1 MRYCESCRAAFQAL
15 RTCPKDKIATRA
27 DLEDPLV
34 GHVLGDRYRV
44 LERIASGGM
53 GQVYRAAHTRIA
65 SLFAVKVL
73 YGDLAYDAQMRVRFA
88 REAEAAACLQS
99 RHIVRVVDFSESSE
113 GLLYL
118 AMEHLEGKAL
128 AHVIAERP
136 MAQRRAVSI
145 ATQIARGLAHAHE
158 RGIVHR
164 DLKPGNV
171 MLIREDDEND
181 VVRLLDFGI
190 ARLGDGGGLTVA
202 GALMGTPEYMSPEQY
217 RGEGVDARSDLYA
230 LGIMLF
236 EMLTGSLPFASDSL
250 VEFAQLHAHAA
261 PPSLAERGGSR
272 DIAPEL
278 EAVIGR
284 LLAKRQDDRF
294 ASAREVI
301 EALRHLPV
309 PAAPRSATPA
319 SISASSALAE
329 PICGQAN
336 TEKIHAAIQ
345 VGAPAYNAGD
355 YAGCAAIYRK
365 TCGQLLAGALRE
377 DTKSATAARLQVGVR
392 RADNAGD
399 ATRAAW
405 ELRYAFD
412 DVLQV
417 VRPVTGSEIAMEL
430 AAAQAIAAPR
440 LAAGEVALVN
450 EFYLAFASRVAAAL
464 LHQNLGGGVRQRLEA
479 AVARAR
485 DPKAGDQGALT
496 HIAPLLEELR
506 QKVRLTGAH
515 LTTSKPLR
523 ERCPLAGSFAE
534 RITQAITLGAPA
546 YNRGDHD
553 ACYAGYRAAA
563 EEIVATAQGRDG
575 CADLADLLAAAL
587 EKAAPLGSTQGAWT
601 LRHAFDAILE
611 EVAATA

>member
-1 MRYCESCRAAFQAL
+1 VRYCEACRAAFQAL

-34 GHVLGDRYRV
+34 GYVLGDRYRV

-73 YGDLAYDAQMRVRFA
+73 YGDLAYDEQMRVRFA

-118 AMEHLEGKAL
+118 AMEHLEGQTL
-128 AHVIAERP
+128 SQVIADKP
-136 MAQRRAVSI
+136 LAPNRAVSI

-171 MLIREDDEND
+171 MLIREDDEPD

-236 EMLTGSLPFASDSL
+236 EMVTGSLPFASDSL
-250 VEFAQLHAHAA
+250 VEFAKLHAYAA
-261 PPSLAERGGSR
+261 PPSIAERGGAR

-278 EAVIGR
+278 EAVIRR
-284 LLAKRQDDRF
+284 LLAKRQEDRF

-301 EALRHLPV
+301 EALRHLPA
-309 PAAPRSATPA
+309 PPPRS
-319 SISASSALAE
+319 SASPPSVAALSALSE

-336 TEKIHAAIQ
+336 AEKIHEAIQ
-345 VGAPAYNAGD
+345 VGAPTYNAGD
-355 YAGCAAIYRK
+355 HAACAAIYRK
-365 TCGQLLAGALRE
+365 TCQALLAGALRE

-412 DVLQV
+412 DVLLV
-417 VRPVTGSEIAMEL
+417 VRPAIGSEIAMEL
-430 AAAQAIAAPR
+430 AAAEAIAAPR
-440 LAAGEVALVN
+440 LAVGEVALVN
-450 EFYLAFASRVAAAL
+450 EFYLAFASRVAAVL
-464 LHQNLGGGVRQRLEA
+464 RDQNLASTVGQRLEA

-485 DPKAGDQGALT
+485 EPNAGGQGALT
-496 HIAPLLEELR
+496 HVAPLLEELR
-506 QKVRLTGAH
+506 QKVRLTSPRV
-515 LTTSKPLR
+515 TTGKPLR
-523 ERCPLAGSFAE
+523 LACPLAASFAE

-546 YNRGDHD
+546 YNRGDHE

-563 EEIVATAQGRDG
+563 EEIVGAAAAHEG
-575 CADLADLLAAAL
+575 CASLADLLAAAL

-601 LRHAFDAILE
+601 LRHAFDTILE
-611 EVAATA
+611 EAAATA